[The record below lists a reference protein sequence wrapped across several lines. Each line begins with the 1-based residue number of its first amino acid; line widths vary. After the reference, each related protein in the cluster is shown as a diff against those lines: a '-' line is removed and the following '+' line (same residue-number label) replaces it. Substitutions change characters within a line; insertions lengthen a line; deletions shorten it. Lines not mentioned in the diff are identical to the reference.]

1 MVRGLSSVV
10 RVGLILA
17 GLLVSF
23 NEVRAQQPAAPQF
36 GAPQVGV
43 QQPVG
48 QQPGGQ
54 QLGGQPNQ
62 ANANIFGPAG
72 MFGNN
77 GGGAANADFDSLIDL
92 IQSTVEYDSWMENG
106 SGQGEIQAFP
116 MGVYADPDGTLRF
129 AKEQIET
136 TNFKKAPSAELLEKV
151 ADARMAS
158 PLRYVSLSRLERA
171 IAAHQA
177 EHKPLPPEMLTLAG
191 LERIDF
197 VMVNPETHDLILAG
211 PAGDWRIVAPGTIV
225 NTQTGRPVVR
235 LDDLLA
241 LWRRQA
247 SGAQAFGCS
256 IVPRQEAL
264 AATQEYLTKSAAK
277 PIEPSGRKR
286 WLTGLR
292 DTLGKQDVE
301 FFGVKPDSHMALVLL
316 VADYHMKLVGMG
328 LAESVPGVT
337 NYLATVELLPDGTVP
352 PMTVLRWWFAMTDRP
367 VKTNA
372 ERDVF
377 QIPTGGVQVLSENEL
392 LAARGQRVHTNQSE
406 ELNKRFADSFTAEF
420 ATLSEKYP
428 VYGELQRVFDIA
440 LVLSLIDRESLV
452 EKSGWLPALFEDP
465 QSLRLPALAVP
476 QEVETVIN
484 HRVINRR
491 NIVAGISGGVWVD
504 GAKSLKVEET
514 KDTALTSAKDKSST
528 QAESW
533 WWD

>member
-10 RVGLILA
+10 RVSLVLA

-23 NEVRAQQPAAPQF
+23 NDMQAQQPAAPQF
-36 GAPQVGV
+36 GAPQIGA
-43 QQPVG
+43 

-77 GGGAANADFDSLIDL
+77 GGGSANADFDSLIDL

-129 AKEQIET
+129 AKEQMAT
-136 TNFKKAPSAELLEKV
+136 TSFKKAPSAETAEKA
-151 ADARMAS
+151 ADARKAS

-241 LWRRQA
+241 LWRRQV
-247 SGAQAFGCS
+247 SGEKAFGCS

-286 WLTGLR
+286 WLTELR

-377 QIPTGGVQVLSENEL
+377 QIPSGGVQVLSENEL

-420 ATLSEKYP
+420 AALSEKYP

-440 LVLSLIDRESLV
+440 LVLSLIDRESLL
-452 EKSGWLPALFEDP
+452 EKSGWQPALFEDP

-504 GAKSLKVEET
+504 GAKSLKVEAT
-514 KDTALTSAKDKSST
+514 HDPALTSAKSKSST
-528 QAESW
+528 TTETW

>member
-1 MVRGLSSVV
+1 MVRGLSSAV
-10 RVGLILA
+10 RVGLVVA
-17 GLLVSF
+17 GFLGVF
-23 NEVRAQQPAAPQF
+23 YEAWAQQPAGQQF
-36 GAPQVGV
+36 GGPQIGA
-43 QQPVG
+43 

-54 QLGGQPNQ
+54 NLGAQQPNQ
-62 ANANIFGPAG
+62 ANANVFDPAG
-72 MFGNN
+72 LFGNN

-92 IQSTVEYDSWMENG
+92 IQSTVEYDTWMENG

-116 MGVYADPDGTLRF
+116 TGVYADPDGTLRF
-129 AKEQIET
+129 DKGFLAATSFKQAPNATSEQI
-136 TNFKKAPSAELLEKV
+136 
-151 ADARMAS
+151 ADARKSS
-158 PLRYVSLSRLERA
+158 PLRYVSLPRLERA

-177 EHKPLPPEMLTLAG
+177 ERKPLPTEMLTLAG

-197 VMVNPETHDLILAG
+197 VIVNPDTHDLILAG
-211 PAGDWRIVAPGTIV
+211 PAGDWRIVSPGTIV
-225 NTQTGRPVVR
+225 RTETGRPVVR
-235 LDDLLA
+235 LDDLLS

-264 AATQEYLTKSAAK
+264 AATQEYLAESSAK
-277 PIEPSGRKR
+277 PLEPSDRKR

-301 FFGVKPDSHMALVLL
+301 FFGLKPDSHMALVLL

-337 NYLATVELLPDGTVP
+337 NYLATVEALPDGTVP
-352 PMTVLRWWFAMTDRP
+352 PMTVLRWWFAMTDRL
-367 VKTNA
+367 VKTNP

-406 ELNKRFADSFTAEF
+406 DLNKRFADSFTNEF
-420 ATLSEKYP
+420 AALREKYQ

-440 LVLSLIDRESLV
+440 LVLSLIERESLL
-452 EKSGWLPALFEDP
+452 EKSGWQPTLFEDSE
-465 QSLRLPALAVP
+465 SLRLPTLAVP

-491 NIVAGISGGVWVD
+491 HIIAGISGGVWVD
-504 GAKSLKVEET
+504 GVKSLKVERAE
-514 KDTALTSAKDKSST
+514 DAALTSAKEKTST
-528 QAESW
+528 TAESW

>member
-1 MVRGLSSVV
+1 MNLCKFWLGRSALPVLG
-10 RVGLILA
+10 GLIISLP
-17 GLLVSF
+17 LF
-23 NEVRAQQPAAPQF
+23 AQQPA
-36 GAPQVGV
+36 
-43 QQPVG
+43 
-48 QQPGGQ
+48 GQ
-54 QLGGQPNQ
+54 QLGGPQIGGQPPGGQQIGAQPNQ
-62 ANANIFGPAG
+62 ANANVFDPAG

-106 SGQGEIQAFP
+106 SGQGEIQSFP
-116 MGVYADPDGTLRF
+116 TGVYADPDGTLRF
-129 AKEQIET
+129 AKEQIAT
-136 TNFKKAPSAELLEKV
+136 TIFKKSPSAESPV
-151 ADARMAS
+151 QIADARKAS
-158 PLRYVSLSRLERA
+158 PLRYVSLPRLERA

-197 VMVNPETHDLILAG
+197 VIVNPETHDLILAG

-225 NTQTGRPVVR
+225 RTETGRPVVR
-235 LDDLLA
+235 LDDLLS

-247 SGAQAFGCS
+247 SGAHAFGCS

-264 AATQEYLTKSAAK
+264 AATQEYLAKSAAK
-277 PIEPSGRKR
+277 PIEPSGRNR
-286 WLTGLR
+286 WLSDLR

-301 FFGVKPDSHMALVLL
+301 FFGLKPDSHMALVLL

-377 QIPTGGVQVLSENEL
+377 QIPAGGVQVLSENEL

-406 ELNKRFADSFTAEF
+406 ELNKRFAESFTAEF
-420 ATLSEKYP
+420 AGLSEKYP
-428 VYGELQRVFDIA
+428 IYGELQRIFDIA
-440 LVLSLIDRESLV
+440 LVLSLIEREALL
-452 EKSGWLPALFEDP
+452 EKSGWQPTLFEDP
-465 QSLRLPALAVP
+465 QSLRLPELAVP
-476 QEVETVIN
+476 REVETVIN

-491 NIVAGISGGVWVD
+491 NIIAGISGGVWVD
-504 GAKSLKVEET
+504 GGKSLKVEET
-514 KDTALTSAKDKSST
+514 EEVSLKQTHERAKTTS
-528 QAESW
+528 ESW